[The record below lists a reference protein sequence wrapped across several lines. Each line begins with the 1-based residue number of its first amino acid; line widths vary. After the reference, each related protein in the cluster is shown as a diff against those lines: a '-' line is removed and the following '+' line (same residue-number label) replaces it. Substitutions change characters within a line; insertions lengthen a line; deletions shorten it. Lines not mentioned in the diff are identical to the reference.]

1 VECFKDLK
9 HLYRQKIRRSVVI
22 KRYQVILLSILLL
35 PISAYAADNQCLDKT
50 CVDVFTQDNQLIIIA
65 QKGAG
70 KPVAASKKPIVKPKP
85 VTPKPVAPKPVA
97 PNPKV
102 EAKPVPKPTVKPVR
116 KVATK
121 PATVSL
127 SDRLIKLLPL
137 GDINFQPESD
147 GLVNVPVYF
156 WTQTPQH
163 FSAVVPILDLV
174 GDGLVNVPVYF
185 WTQTPQHF
193 SAVVPILD
201 LVVYVNLHSTFTWSF
216 GDGSFYTTTNQG
228 GPYPLGLITHTYRKN
243 SNYPVGLKVVWR
255 GSWSVNGVTTPIS
268 GEAITQSVSRQIS
281 IVNAVGRFTK

>member
-1 VECFKDLK
+1 M
-9 HLYRQKIRRSVVI
+9 VI

-35 PISAYAADNQCLDKT
+35 PISAFAADNQCLDKT
-50 CVDVFTQDNQLIIIA
+50 CVDVFTQDNQLIITA

-70 KPVAASKKPIVKPKP
+70 KPVAASKKPIVKQKPIVKPKP
-85 VTPKPVAPKPVA
+85 VTPKPVAPKPKA
-97 PNPKV
+97 
-102 EAKPVPKPTVKPVR
+102 ATKPVPKPTVKPVR
-116 KVATK
+116 KVAAK
-121 PATVSL
+121 PANISL
-127 SDRLIKLLPL
+127 SDRLIKLLPV
-137 GDINFQPESD
+137 GDINFQPESE
-147 GLVNVPVYF
+147 
-156 WTQTPQH
+156 
-163 FSAVVPILDLV
+163 
-174 GDGLVNVPVYF
+174 GLVNVPVYF

>member
-1 VECFKDLK
+1 M
-9 HLYRQKIRRSVVI
+9 VI

-35 PISAYAADNQCLDKT
+35 PISAFAADNQCLDKT
-50 CVDVFTQDNQLIIIA
+50 CVDVFTQDNQLIITA

-70 KPVAASKKPIVKPKP
+70 KPVAASKKPVVKPKL
-85 VTPKPVAPKPVA
+85 VTPKPVAPKPKVA
-97 PNPKV
+97 
-102 EAKPVPKPTVKPVR
+102 AKPVPKPTVKPTAKPVR
-116 KVATK
+116 KVAAK

-127 SDRLIKLLPL
+127 SDRLIKLLPV
-137 GDINFQPESD
+137 GDINFQPES
-147 GLVNVPVYF
+147 
-156 WTQTPQH
+156 
-163 FSAVVPILDLV
+163 
-174 GDGLVNVPVYF
+174 DGLVNVPVYF

>member
-1 VECFKDLK
+1 M
-9 HLYRQKIRRSVVI
+9 VI
-22 KRYQVILLSILLL
+22 KRYQVILLSISLL
-35 PISAYAADNQCLDKT
+35 PISAFAADNQCLDKT
-50 CVDVFTQDNQLIIIA
+50 CVDVFTQDNQLIITA

-70 KPVAASKKPIVKPKP
+70 KPVAASKKPVVKPKP
-85 VTPKPVAPKPVA
+85 AIPKPVAPKPVA
-97 PNPKV
+97 PKPVVPKPKV
-102 EAKPVPKPTVKPVR
+102 ATKPVPKPTVKPVR

-137 GDINFQPESD
+137 GDINFQPES
-147 GLVNVPVYF
+147 
-156 WTQTPQH
+156 
-163 FSAVVPILDLV
+163 
-174 GDGLVNVPVYF
+174 DGLVNVPVYF